1 MNLAF
6 FLINL
11 KQGMVSMPLEKSP
24 DLNDLDFTP
33 EATQEAPSETNSRK
47 KGFRYLLA
55 GLSVMVLLMA
65 LANFGQDGLNNP
77 QQGSGTIRGVVLD
90 ERGQPL
96 QNAYVKIMGGDLS
109 APITTDG
116 SFELQRVP
124 AGTQSLVVLDRYT
137 GQEIPF
143 MLANGEILDFGTI
156 QFKVTTEPGF

>member
-1 MNLAF
+1 
-6 FLINL
+6 
-11 KQGMVSMPLEKSP
+11 MPLEKSP
-24 DLNDLDFTP
+24 DLNDFDFSPQTS
-33 EATQEAPSETNSRK
+33 EETATSTNSRK

-55 GLSVMVLLMA
+55 GLAVLVLLMA
-65 LANFGQDGLNNP
+65 FANFGGGLSNP
-77 QQGSGTIRGVVLD
+77 LQGSGTIRGVVLD

-96 QNAYVKIMGGDLS
+96 QNASIKIMGSNLS

-143 MLANGEILDFGTI
+143 VLANGEILDFGTI